1 MVSTRSMP
9 AVHLSK
15 NRDDKVQNKPKS
27 KNSKNRNDKV
37 QNKPKSKNAIAS
49 ELKKKGKIKVDFGMY
64 KNKDWTY
71 DQLIKKRET
80 YARIIT
86 RQNYDVPKDFKEY
99 MCYKFI

>member
-9 AVHLSK
+9 AVK

-27 KNSKNRNDKV
+27 NAKV
-37 QNKPKSKNAIAS
+37 S

-71 DQLIKKRET
+71 DQLIKNRET

-86 RQNYDVPKDFKEY
+86 RENYDVPTEFKEY